1 MNTTTLRGLL
11 KCSSVSRF
19 VQVEYPCQCF
29 ASAINKMASHQ
40 LHVSEELV
48 RSQADT
54 QGRSKIYM
62 QGELLKRQ
70 RGVHHPNKRNLK
82 FQKRYFVLNQAAL
95 EYYEKEADLRKPNK
109 VQISTGSTDNII
121 KY

>member
-1 MNTTTLRGLL
+1 
-11 KCSSVSRF
+11 
-19 VQVEYPCQCF
+19 
-29 ASAINKMASHQ
+29 MASHQ

-70 RGVHHPNKRNLK
+70 RGVHHHNKRNLK

-109 VQISTGSTDNII
+109 VQVSTGSTDNNII